1 MILSVVG
8 PGENALAPMTVAST
22 RFGPRRPS
30 AVVDGIGTAGALV
43 ERTQYATFN
52 EKTRSY
58 ALPSPR
64 NPLILPPPHV
74 GGVTREGD
82 DDGAGFLSY
91 GFLYLIIVARRP
103 RGFARIWL
111 LFLIWGG

>member
-30 AVVDGIGTAGALV
+30 AVADGIGTAGALV

-52 EKTRSY
+52 DKTAIVRV
-58 ALPSPR
+58 ALTQESAHSATAACR
-64 NPLILPPPHV
+64 
-74 GGVTREGD
+74 R
-82 DDGAGFLSY
+82 AASA
-91 GFLYLIIVARRP
+91 VAREHQHP
-103 RGFARIWL
+103 AIPADYDVARCRRC
-111 LFLIWGG
+111 

>member
-30 AVVDGIGTAGALV
+30 AVADGIGTAGALV

-52 EKTRSY
+52 EKNAIIRV
-58 ALPSPR
+58 ALFELKAFFRMQAP
-64 NPLILPPPHV
+64 
-74 GGVTREGD
+74 GGSHNSATQ
-82 DDGAGFLSY
+82 
-91 GFLYLIIVARRP
+91 
-103 RGFARIWL
+103 
-111 LFLIWGG
+111 

>member
-43 ERTQYATFN
+43 KRTQYATFN
-52 EKTRSY
+52 ENNAIIRV
-58 ALPSPR
+58 ALTQESAHSATAACSR
-64 NPLILPPPHV
+64 
-74 GGVTREGD
+74 
-82 DDGAGFLSY
+82 AASA
-91 GFLYLIIVARRP
+91 VAREHQHP
-103 RGFARIWL
+103 AILADYDVARCRRC
-111 LFLIWGG
+111 

>member
-30 AVVDGIGTAGALV
+30 AVADGIGTAGALV

-52 EKTRSY
+52 ERNAIIRVALTQESARS
-58 ALPSPR
+58 ATAACRRAASAAAR
-64 NPLILPPPHV
+64 
-74 GGVTREGD
+74 D
-82 DDGAGFLSY
+82 DTICAIPAEYD
-91 GFLYLIIVARRP
+91 VARCR
-103 RGFARIWL
+103 RC
-111 LFLIWGG
+111 

>member
-52 EKTRSY
+52 E
-58 ALPSPR
+58 R
-64 NPLILPPPHV
+64 NAIVRVLVVLTQESAHSA
-74 GGVTREGD
+74 TTACRRAASAAAREHQHPAVPAD
-82 DDGAGFLSY
+82 YD
-91 GFLYLIIVARRP
+91 VARCR
-103 RGFARIWL
+103 RCRAAY
-111 LFLIWGG
+111 

>member
-30 AVVDGIGTAGALV
+30 AVADGIGTAGALV

-52 EKTRSY
+52 ENNAIIRV
-58 ALPSPR
+58 ALTQESAHSATAACSR
-64 NPLILPPPHV
+64 AASDEGSREIKQNCPLMRTGPAI
-74 GGVTREGD
+74 
-82 DDGAGFLSY
+82 
-91 GFLYLIIVARRP
+91 
-103 RGFARIWL
+103 
-111 LFLIWGG
+111 